1 MITFNIYSATLMCI
15 FIYCIPTGAQYIYIN
30 ENETLNTKPKPV
42 NLQCLYY
49 I

>member
-1 MITFNIYSATLMCI
+1 MITFNIYSATLLCVI
-15 FIYCIPTGAQYIYIN
+15 VYCIPTDAQYIYIK

-42 NLQCLYY
+42 NLQYLYC